1 MGLKK
6 NLLSLGEL
14 TSFEFKAILDLA
26 DTFKV
31 ERVQQRFKH
40 RVPRTSLAL
49 VLERPS
55 TRTRVSFEVAMF
67 ELGGHAVVLNAG
79 EIQSSRGETA
89 EDTTRVLSRFCHA
102 VAARVASHQTLEAYT
117 KASRVPV
124 INALSD
130 KYHPCQSIADMLT
143 IRQHKRRLKGIKI
156 AWIGDGNNVC
166 NSLLIAA
173 SLSGSHISI
182 ACPKN
187 YAPLPE
193 AISVAKREAEK
204 SGSIIQVMESPSE
217 AAADADVITTDT
229 FVSMGDEEERS
240 ERMKK
245 FFPKYQ
251 VNENLMRKAK
261 RDAIFLHCLPAHRG
275 EEVTESVIDGPQSW
289 VWQEAENRLHAQKA
303 VLYMMM
309 NQFAS
314 DRV

>member
-1 MGLKK
+1 
-6 NLLSLGEL
+6 
-14 TSFEFKAILDLA
+14 
-26 DTFKV
+26 
-31 ERVQQRFKH
+31 
-40 RVPRTSLAL
+40 
-49 VLERPS
+49 
-55 TRTRVSFEVAMF
+55 
-67 ELGGHAVVLNAG
+67 
-79 EIQSSRGETA
+79 
-89 EDTTRVLSRFCHA
+89 
-102 VAARVASHQTLEAYT
+102 
-117 KASRVPV
+117 
-124 INALSD
+124 
-130 KYHPCQSIADMLT
+130 
-143 IRQHKRRLKGIKI
+143 
-156 AWIGDGNNVC
+156 
-166 NSLLIAA
+166 
-173 SLSGSHISI
+173 
-182 ACPKN
+182 